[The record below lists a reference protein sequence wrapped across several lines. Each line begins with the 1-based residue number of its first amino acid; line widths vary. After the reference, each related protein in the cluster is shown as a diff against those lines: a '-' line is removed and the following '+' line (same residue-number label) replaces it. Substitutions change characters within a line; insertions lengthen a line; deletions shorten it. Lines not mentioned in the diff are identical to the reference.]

1 MLLFTLFTTL
11 AIASGGDHVDLPTVE
26 TRKSLYLASNS
37 ICVDGVGAIISG
49 HGCKNMH
56 ILDIE
61 KNRTTIQCVDESP
74 AHVNTV
80 GLFTIVPVDQT
91 SQMTSENPGSE
102 LMCVDSN
109 IALFRSEPK

>member
-1 MLLFTLFTTL
+1 MLLFTLVSTL
-11 AIASGGDHVDLPTVE
+11 AIASGGGQVDLPAVE

-49 HGCKNMH
+49 YGCKNMH

-74 AHVNTV
+74 GHENTL
-80 GLFTIVPVDQT
+80 GLFTIVPVEQL
-91 SQMTSENPGSE
+91 SQMTSERPSSE

-109 IALFRSEPK
+109 IALFREK